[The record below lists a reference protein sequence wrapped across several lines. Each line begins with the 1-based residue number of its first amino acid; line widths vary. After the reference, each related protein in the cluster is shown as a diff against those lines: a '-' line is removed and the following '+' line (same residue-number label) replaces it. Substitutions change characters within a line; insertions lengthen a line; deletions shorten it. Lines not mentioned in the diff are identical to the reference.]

1 MMSLR
6 FFRSLGF
13 GIERIGLLPLRAP
26 WLAMLALAVFS
37 AYCATGVMKL
47 ETDDAL
53 SDLFRSQSE
62 VYSDYKVMSDLFP
75 SSERDVLVVIEGKD
89 LLSPTGLE
97 AIRNVHQEL
106 EFVDSVDGA
115 LSLFSMRGAPNADG
129 YAPPMIPSEIP
140 KVGEG
145 FELVTKGIKEHPLVY
160 GKMISEAESRGFGPK
175 ATPPP
180 RQIGDCLLP
189 ARARPVPFW
198 RHGLALE
205 PRTSLR
211 VLVEAV
217 PARLAARCWRT
228 TSCSTYGLTLR
239 LKI

>member
-75 SSERDVLVVIEGKD
+75 SSERVVFRGD
-89 LLSPTGLE
+89 ARPPPFFAAARTRGG
-97 AIRNVHQEL
+97 
-106 EFVDSVDGA
+106 GA
-115 LSLFSMRGAPNADG
+115 LCKA
-129 YAPPMIPSEIP
+129 
-140 KVGEG
+140 
-145 FELVTKGIKEHPLVY
+145 KECV
-160 GKMISEAESRGFGPK
+160 A
-175 ATPPP
+175 
-180 RQIGDCLLP
+180 
-189 ARARPVPFW
+189 
-198 RHGLALE
+198 
-205 PRTSLR
+205 
-211 VLVEAV
+211 
-217 PARLAARCWRT
+217 
-228 TSCSTYGLTLR
+228 
-239 LKI
+239 